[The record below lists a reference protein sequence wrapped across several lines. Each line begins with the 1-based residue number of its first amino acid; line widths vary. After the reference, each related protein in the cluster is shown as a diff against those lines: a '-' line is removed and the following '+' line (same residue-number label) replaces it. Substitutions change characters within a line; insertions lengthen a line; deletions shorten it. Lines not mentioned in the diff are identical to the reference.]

1 MRWLELSPGYACNCR
16 CTGCHSCSTDD
27 RDQMA
32 TLDALGWL
40 QRGRKEGAQHLWLS
54 GGEPTL
60 RRDFLQLL
68 RAARQLGY
76 QRIKVQSNGMLF
88 SYPQFADK
96 ALAAGCTEVNLLVK
110 SLDPELHDRLN
121 QTPGSHRLMEQALA
135 VLAERPVRIEADV
148 LVTALNWQELPQ
160 LVEAYAGRGVKH
172 FNFWLFSL
180 VDQGAE
186 DLRALVPTLAD
197 CVPQMLQAKRR
208 AAALGATVCSLNTPH
223 CVIPPEDWDMQFD
236 AAGMQ
241 LVVVNPDGRSFPLEA
256 SAMEMGEYR
265 ADCAGCAAR
274 PWCHGMR
281 ADYLQVHGWA
291 EFVPLERSLLTGQET
306 RGSTLEL
313 PRSVK
318 TRQRLPLAVSAG
330 PVE

>member
-16 CTGCHSCSTDD
+16 CVGCHSCSTDD

-76 QRIKVQSNGMLF
+76 QRIKVQSNGLLF

-96 ALAAGCTEVNLLVK
+96 AIAAGCTEVNLLIK
-110 SLDPELHDRLN
+110 SLDPAVHDDLH
-121 QTPGSHRLMEQALA
+121 QTPGAHRLLEQALA

-148 LVTALNWQELPQ
+148 LVTSRNWQELAD
-160 LVEAYAGRGVKH
+160 LVEHYAGRGVKH

-180 VDQGAE
+180 VDQGSA
-186 DLRALVPTLAD
+186 DLRALVPRLSD

-256 SAMEMGEYR
+256 SAMEVGAFGPE
-265 ADCAGCAAR
+265 CSPCAAR

-281 ADYLQVHGWA
+281 SDYRQVHGSA
-291 EFVPLERSLLTGQET
+291 EFVAMERTRLGGHET

-313 PRSVK
+313 PKAARPRPRTS
-318 TRQRLPLAVSAG
+318 LLAVAG
-330 PVE
+330 QAE